1 MNTNLKQLL
10 IVIFVLFPASILMGQ
25 NGDIINYN
33 NNKGF
38 KLLFDYYHHNLPSTK
53 VGNHI
58 LTGSWIDSDGRYGWD
73 DFVHTNTLDHA
84 YTILSKEYS
93 ISMSRAAYSDML
105 LKGIDGVVI
114 FALDNPSLI
123 SNAKVLSDSEIKVLQ
138 KYVRNGG
145 SLMLMLNAVEKNR
158 FNESF
163 EMGQTKKLLR
173 GFGLGWNNDDTHYSD
188 ISIPLGHPYFYDVP
202 VFHYGAGCTINILP
216 EADTPEVLLDVYSDS
231 TYTDRN
237 VSGPGIVRV
246 KFGKGRVIL
255 VGDADSWTGNISR
268 PWADN
273 AKILTQLF
281 RFMKP
286 DNEELTADLSTF
298 NNLEYEMQ
306 VAGLQAVP
314 RSNTLSKIP
323 LPEYEVFN
331 PRPTTQM
338 PFFEASARLVLN
350 AVRDT
355 MLGAVRADVK
365 VVDFK
370 WFDRS
375 DEDHEQNV
383 ISLLIGKQ
391 GKVAQIEPKGKHATW
406 IAPDISMI
414 SAILPTTGVKPGDS
428 WQSMESIRIP
438 AIRATDLP
446 FVKMQN
452 LEILYMDDQERND
465 KPCRLLVSTGEAWL
479 SDWGITVN
487 DILTEEEVKKVG
499 GTHYNF
505 LHNRGGKILFKREQW
520 VDRKT
525 GIVLEAR
532 LQTRIITWIKDDR
545 RPIGKSNLAKD
556 SETIVSLA
564 NITTLKLKN

>member
-123 SNAKVLSDSEIKVLQ
+123 SNAKVVSDSEIKVLQ

-188 ISIPLGHPYFYDVP
+188 
-202 VFHYGAGCTINILP
+202 
-216 EADTPEVLLDVYSDS
+216 
-231 TYTDRN
+231 
-237 VSGPGIVRV
+237 
-246 KFGKGRVIL
+246 
-255 VGDADSWTGNISR
+255 
-268 PWADN
+268 
-273 AKILTQLF
+273 
-281 RFMKP
+281 
-286 DNEELTADLSTF
+286 TADLSTF